1 MKLTRKTAELI
12 KAIAFWINE
21 AITWDWY
28 IRHNLAGG
36 YTVYSLTILLNR
48 RHNAIKKI
56 GRYSTEFQKQFNLS
70 NRKFH
75 KIIFELVRSQ
85 FVNSKVFSM
94 GEDFNEALDGPIH
107 PELKNSWV
115 DTLDGY
121 QLYFMPTS
129 EMVSMKF

>member
-21 AITWDWY
+21 AIIWDWY
-28 IRHNLAGG
+28 IQHNRAGG
-36 YTVYSLTILLNR
+36 YTVYSLTVLLDR
-48 RHNAIKKI
+48 RRNAIKKI
-56 GRYSTEFQKQFNLS
+56 GHYSTEFQRQFNLS
-70 NRKFH
+70 NRKFR
-75 KIIFELVRSQ
+75 KIIFELACSQ

-115 DTLDGY
+115 STLDGY
-121 QLYFMPTS
+121 QLIFVPTS
-129 EMVSMKF
+129 FMVGMEF

>member
-12 KAIAFWINE
+12 KVIAFWIDKAVMYDSCSKYNRE
-21 AITWDWY
+21 DWCFDMADEQVVL
-28 IRHNLAGG
+28 RNK
-36 YTVYSLTILLNR
+36 
-48 RHNAIKKI
+48 AIKKI

-70 NRKFH
+70 NRKFR

-85 FVNSKVFSM
+85 FVNSKIFSM
-94 GEDFNEALDGPIH
+94 GEDFNEAIDGPIH